1 VLDLT
6 KLFGRDQSAFTVA
19 GGKHIFELGD
29 QSRDMYVV
37 LSGQV
42 DIVIEEKLVETVEP
56 GGIFGE
62 MALIDPAPRSA
73 SAVARGDTRLVA
85 VDPHRFQ
92 VVIQQTPY
100 FAIQVMSV
108 LADRLRR
115 RNLSPDLPDYSESN

>member
-1 VLDLT
+1 MLDLT
-6 KLFGRDQSAFTVA
+6 KLFGRDRSAFTVA
-19 GGKHIFELGD
+19 GGDHIFERGD

-37 LSGQV
+37 LDGQV
-42 DIVIEEKLVETVEP
+42 DIVIDDKLVETVEP

-73 SAVARGDTRLVA
+73 AAVARVSTRLVP

-115 RNLSPDLPDYSESN
+115 RNISTDLPDYTEPS